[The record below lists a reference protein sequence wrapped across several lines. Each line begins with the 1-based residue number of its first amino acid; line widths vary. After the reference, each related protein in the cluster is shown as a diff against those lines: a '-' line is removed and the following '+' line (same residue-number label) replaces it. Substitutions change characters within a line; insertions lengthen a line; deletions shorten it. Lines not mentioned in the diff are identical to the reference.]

1 MKFQD
6 FLLLEEMFDADNGY
20 KAEQTTSDNDVVF
33 DIETGEVRN

>member
-20 KAEQTTSDNDVVF
+20 KAEQTTNK
-33 DIETGEVRN
+33 TNTNL